1 MKHILIFF
9 NFAKKIM
16 TLDEIKSVVA
26 PELSRFDD
34 FYRDAL
40 HSDNFILDKIGAY
53 SLKHKGKQ
61 LRPLFVFLSA
71 KCFGAVND
79 STYRAATFIEL
90 LHSATLVHDDVVD
103 DASERRGFASINALY
118 KNKIAVLAGDY
129 LLAKGMMIA
138 LENKEYQMLNMISES
153 VAKIG
158 DGEISQLEKAKKM
171 DISENEYYSIIEK
184 KTASLIASCCS
195 IGAVSTNAN
204 PEQVEAMKQF
214 GTYAG
219 IAFQIRDDIFDYQP
233 DNKSGKGF
241 GNDIKE
247 HKMTLPLIHLL
258 NESSAVEREFI
269 KGKILLFGKKMK
281 TIKQIINLANEKHS
295 LEYCTEKM
303 NEYIQQ
309 AENQLENI
317 PDSEAK
323 TALKELVRFCVNRN
337 R

>member
-1 MKHILIFF
+1 
-9 NFAKKIM
+9 M

-34 FYRDAL
+34 YYSDAL
-40 HSDNFILDKIGAY
+40 RSDNKLLDKIGAY
-53 SLKHKGKQ
+53 TLRHKGKQ

-71 KCFGAVND
+71 KCFGEVNGR
-79 STYRAATFIEL
+79 TFRAATFIEL
-90 LHSATLVHDDVVD
+90 LHFATLIHDDVVD
-103 DASERRGFASINALY
+103 DAAERRGFASMNALY

-138 LENKEYQMLNMISES
+138 LENKEYQMLDMISEA

-158 DGEISQLEKAKKM
+158 DGEISQLDKAKRM
-171 DISENEYYSIIEK
+171 DVSEDEYYQVIEK
-184 KTASLIASCCS
+184 KTASLFASCCA
-195 IGAVSTNAN
+195 IGAVSTNADAR
-204 PEQVEAMKQF
+204 QVEAMRLF

-233 DNKSGKGF
+233 DNMSGKGF

-258 NESSAVEREFI
+258 KESPPVEREII
-269 KGKILLFGKKMK
+269 KGKILLCGKKMK
-281 TIKQIINLANEKHS
+281 TIKKIIALANEKHS

-303 NEYIQQ
+303 NEYIQK
-309 AENQLENI
+309 AENQLNEINN
-317 PDSEAK
+317 SEAK
-323 TALKELVRFCVNRN
+323 TALRNLMYYCVNRN
-337 R
+337 K

>member
-1 MKHILIFF
+1 
-9 NFAKKIM
+9 M

-34 FYRDAL
+34 YYSDAL
-40 HSDNFILDKIGAY
+40 RSDNKLLDKIGAY
-53 SLKHKGKQ
+53 TLRHKGKQ

-71 KCFGAVND
+71 KCFGEVNGR
-79 STYRAATFIEL
+79 TFRAATFIEL
-90 LHSATLVHDDVVD
+90 LHSATLIHDDVVD
-103 DASERRGFASINALY
+103 DAAERRGFASMNALY

-138 LENKEYQMLNMISES
+138 LENKEYQMLDMISEA

-158 DGEISQLEKAKKM
+158 DGEISQLDKAKRM
-171 DISENEYYSIIEK
+171 DVSEDEYYQVIEK
-184 KTASLIASCCS
+184 KTASLFASCCA
-195 IGAVSTNAN
+195 IGAVSTNADAR
-204 PEQVEAMKQF
+204 QVEAMRLF

-233 DNKSGKGF
+233 DNMSGKGF

-258 NESSAVEREFI
+258 KESPPVEREII
-269 KGKILLFGKKMK
+269 KGKILLCGKKMK
-281 TIKQIINLANEKHS
+281 TIKKIIALANEKHS

-303 NEYIQQ
+303 NEYIQK
-309 AENQLENI
+309 AENQLNEINN
-317 PDSEAK
+317 SEAK
-323 TALKELVRFCVNRN
+323 TALRNLMYYCVNRN
-337 R
+337 K